1 MSNYNELYHYG
12 IPGMKWGVRRFQNTN
27 GSYTP
32 AGARRHSLGISG
44 ATGSA
49 GGSSR
54 SSGGSGRKGIDKR
67 KLARNIA
74 IGVGT
79 AAAIGGAAYGIHR
92 LKKSGKLDEL
102 AAKGREVLANRSAKA
117 NASVAK
123 GLNDSFASGGTKR
136 AGILAEARRR
146 GQSALS
152 SAKGAIKSASDKANA
167 RVAKGLNDSFASG
180 GKKRAGILAEASRRG
195 RSALSSAKGA
205 VKTARENAPAFASKA
220 KETFNKYNHDPRVVK
235 AAGVAGVAAG
245 AYVGHKANQALYG
258 KDYLKQTPKQRRA
271 ALRRKFG

>member
-1 MSNYNELYHYG
+1 MSNYNELCHYG
-12 IPGMKWGVRRFQNTN
+12 IPGMKWGVRRFQNAN

-32 AGARRHSLGISG
+32 TGARRHSLGISG

-92 LKKSGKLDEL
+92 LKKSGKLDQL
-102 AAKGREVLANRSAKA
+102 AAKGREVLAQRSANA
-117 NASVAK
+117 NARVAK

-136 AGILAEARRR
+136 AGVLAEARRR

-152 SAKGAIKSASDKANA
+152 SAKGAINTARGRNVVSSARDAAKNLYRQHPNA
-167 RVAKGLNDSFASG
+167 ARAVNYAALPAVGAGFMGATVAAQKGQWALEKKLQNRN
-180 GKKRAGILAEASRRG
+180 KKRNTKR
-195 RSALSSAKGA
+195 
-205 VKTARENAPAFASKA
+205 
-220 KETFNKYNHDPRVVK
+220 
-235 AAGVAGVAAG
+235 
-245 AYVGHKANQALYG
+245 
-258 KDYLKQTPKQRRA
+258 
-271 ALRRKFG
+271 

>member
-1 MSNYNELYHYG
+1 MSNYNELCHYG
-12 IPGMKWGVRRFQNTN
+12 IPGMKWGVRRFQNAN

-32 AGARRHSLGISG
+32 TGARRHSLGISG

-92 LKKSGKLDEL
+92 LKKSGKLDQL
-102 AAKGREVLANRSAKA
+102 AAKGREVLAQRSANA
-117 NASVAK
+117 NARVAK

-136 AGILAEARRR
+136 AGVLAEARRRGQSALSSARNAVKSASANANARVAKGLNDSFASGGTKRAGVLAEARRR

-152 SAKGAIKSASDKANA
+152 SAKGAINTARGRNVVSSARDAAKNLYRQHPNA
-167 RVAKGLNDSFASG
+167 ARAVNYAALPAVGAGFMGATVAAQKGQWALEKKLQNRN
-180 GKKRAGILAEASRRG
+180 KKRNTKR
-195 RSALSSAKGA
+195 
-205 VKTARENAPAFASKA
+205 
-220 KETFNKYNHDPRVVK
+220 
-235 AAGVAGVAAG
+235 
-245 AYVGHKANQALYG
+245 
-258 KDYLKQTPKQRRA
+258 
-271 ALRRKFG
+271 